1 LILNILCWASI
12 IEAQQWDWIRSGENI
27 SISGIYQT
35 FSDSFGNIYNTYQ
48 YYPFNNK
55 EHYIKHS
62 NGNIDSLLS
71 SNTIYKGNLIKS
83 NKRGKILWN
92 HEYWGRSVDIDF
104 YNDHIYLLCEF
115 DQYSK
120 PNSIFYFGGSVIDLT
135 NFDSKRYYYIIYK
148 YDKNGNPI
156 EANIVFNNSS
166 NSNIR
171 KGRTFSSKIFKINNE
186 NQIIITL
193 SNSFYNSI
201 SNLGINYKDSIEFNN
216 RSLYGGTNKAVY
228 PNGEFLISFTF
239 KGNVN
244 WVVGHESMSEFYYNK
259 VNKTILITTV
269 DVSGLMNIDKADDN
283 CLLQY
288 DLYGN
293 LLKSVRLDRKFKKNV
308 IVYPHINAA
317 KDGNYYIA
325 TNETDTFKLGNHII
339 PITPTSNVIES
350 SRSLFIKLD
359 KNLNYVWHKIIN
371 NDNFNFS
378 NNVCIDKKN
387 NIYSIVWFHNQLI
400 IDNQKLDKINN
411 GIQNSSIIL
420 KMNSNGYVIETLK
433 LPHEI
438 LNNKGPFAGINI
450 NNIWLDNKDNLYCS
464 GDLSNFESK
473 LFFYID
479 SFEINPI
486 RSSST
491 FQAKYNNQI
500 LQLNKKYLYCKNDS
514 IEAVADTAYKKFKWV
529 INGKTYWGKTLKPVG
544 LEYGKKYYVALYGF
558 EDDSVT
564 SLRKDSIMYYK
575 PPQAGIIHGPND
587 KLNICR
593 YSTISFHDNSK
604 IQTNLGYYLTGKLW
618 FGDGKDTIKDI
629 QHNTGIV
636 RHQYNDTGLFTVQYA
651 INHKG
656 CTDTLTLPNYIK
668 VINSPKSDFTIV
680 KDKICTPVLLDL
692 KSNYT
697 GYFDSM
703 TWFLNGKKLISTTK
717 NVEQILIK
725 NSGNQ
730 EIMHIIYGYDCS
742 NTTSQTIILEK
753 GFNPK
758 DSIVL
763 NYATISD
770 NKDILLSWNKH
781 NSAIK
786 YLIFDGSKSIET
798 RDTFLKLNNYLIQKE
813 SYKFNVIAFDTC
825 GNRINSNTAST
836 ILLSGFSEEFN
847 KNSTL
852 NGTPYTF
859 WNQGI
864 KLYKIEFYNIITN
877 TWESL
882 IEKDSNTIKFIDL
895 NFFNQIDYSF
905 KKCYRVIALQNN
917 SNNSSSSNEMC
928 IDYQP
933 FIFAPNSF
941 TPNDDEL
948 NDTYE
953 IKVIG
958 AKEYTFSI
966 FSRWGEKLF
975 EGNENNKSWDGKYAN
990 NPCNDGVYMIIFSMT
1005 TPNGKILNYKSS
1017 FTLLR

>member
-1 LILNILCWASI
+1 MV
-12 IEAQQWDWIRSGENI
+12 
-27 SISGIYQT
+27 
-35 FSDSFGNIYNTYQ
+35 SDSLGNIYNALDLYSNFSNQ
-48 YYPFNNK
+48 YL
-55 EHYIKHS
+55 IKHS
-62 NGNIDSLLS
+62 KDYNDSIKSLS
-71 SNTIYKGNLIKS
+71 STFKGNLIKS
-83 NKRGKILWN
+83 NKRGKLLWQY
-92 HEYWGRSVDIDF
+92 EYHGNKVAMDI
-104 YNDHIYLLCEF
+104 YNNYVYLLCEIN
-115 DQYSK
+115 YLYK
-120 PNSIFYFGGSVIDLT
+120 PNYIFRFGSSEIDLT
-135 NFDSKRYYYIIYK
+135 FANEKRNYYIIYK
-148 YDKNGNPI
+148 FNSNGIPI
-156 EANIVFNNSS
+156 EANVVFNNSR
-166 NSNIR
+166 N
-171 KGRTFSSKIFKINNE
+171 FSIWGFPKIFKVVNE
-186 NQIIITL
+186 NQILIILT
-193 SNSFYNSI
+193 NSFHKSKSI
-201 SNLGINYKDSIEFNN
+201 LGINYKDSIEFKNL
-216 RSLYGGTNKAVY
+216 SIYGGTNEVVY
-228 PNGEFLISFTF
+228 PNSKFLISFNF

-244 WVVGHESMSEFYYNK
+244 WVKGFNSNIFNEITFNK
-259 VNKTILITTV
+259 VNNTIIVQTV
-269 DVSGLMNIDKADDN
+269 DASGLVDIDKDGDN
-283 CLLQY
+283 FFHQY
-288 DLYGN
+288 DLQGN
-293 LLKSVRLDRKFKKNV
+293 LIKTIRFNRKFQNRGGFFCNIKSTSV
-308 IVYPHINAA
+308 G
-317 KDGNYYIA
+317 DFYIA
-325 TNETDTFKLGNHII
+325 ASDRDTIIIGNQTI
-339 PITPTSNVIES
+339 PIKPVILNDY
-350 SRSLFIKLD
+350 SRSILIKLD
-359 KNLNYVWHKIIN
+359 KNLNYVWHKIN
-371 NDNFNFS
+371 QNDSSSNFTNEI
-378 NNVCIDKKN
+378 CEDKKGN
-387 NIYSIVWFHNQLI
+387 LYCIFNYSENTT
-400 IDNQKLDKINN
+400 IDNIKINLFVN
-411 GIQNSSIIL
+411 NYISTHSSIIL
-420 KMNSNGYVIETLK
+420 KMNKNGKVLEIIK
-433 LPHEI
+433 LPHED
-438 LNNKGPFAGINI
+438 LKNKGDFVQKLYY
-450 NNIWLDNKDNLYCS
+450 NIWLDHKDNLYVS
-464 GDLSNFESK
+464 GFFSNIESNI
-473 LFFYID
+473 FIDID
-479 SFEINPI
+479 SYYIEPFRNLSE
-486 RSSST
+486 

-514 IEAVADTAYKKFKWV
+514 IEVVADTAYKKFKWK

-544 LEYGKKYYVALYGF
+544 LEYGKKYYVSLYGF

-636 RHQYNDTGLFTVQYA
+636 RHQYNDTGLFTVQYT
-651 INHKG
+651 INHMG

-680 KDKICTPVLLDL
+680 KDKICTPAILEL
-692 KSNYT
+692 KSNYEEH
-697 GYFDSM
+697 FDSM
-703 TWFLNGKKLISTTK
+703 SWFLNGKKLITTTK

-730 EIMHIIYGYDCS
+730 EIMHIIYGYGCS

-781 NSAIK
+781 NAAIK
-786 YLIFDGSKSIET
+786 YLIFDGTKSIET
-798 RDTFLKLNNYLIQKE
+798 RDTFFKLNKYFIQKQ

-852 NGTPYTF
+852 NWTPYTF

-895 NFFNQIDYSF
+895 NFFNQIDNSS
-905 KKCYRVIALQNN
+905 KKCYRIIALENN
-917 SNNSSSSNEMC
+917 SNYSSSSNEIC

-941 TPNDDEL
+941 TPNNDDL

-958 AKEYTFSI
+958 AKDYTFSI
-966 FSRWGEKLF
+966 YSRWGEKLF

-1005 TPNGKILNYKSS
+1005 TPNGKILNFKSS